1 MKKIYHFK
9 DSIIGLI
16 IASIISGLIAYF
28 SDISFWIIYPII
40 IVALILNSYLLEY
53 EDNLSGGFNNPNN
66 KDNK

>member
-16 IASIISGLIAYF
+16 IASIISVIIAYF

-53 EDNLSGGFNNPNN
+53 EDNLPGGFNNP
-66 KDNK
+66 KEDEK